1 MEYWS
6 IGVSECWS
14 TGGLEYWSVRVE
26 ALTRFE
32 SLAGGRSSGVAEFL
46 IISDAGKNPEAS
58 LASGIRN

>member
-1 MEYWS
+1 
-6 IGVSECWS
+6 
-14 TGGLEYWSVRVE
+14 LEYWSVRVE

-32 SLAGGRSSGVAEFL
+32 EPCRGKEFRVAEFL